1 MSKLIEFLKMLLPP
15 SLFYPPSPT
24 PYVVTVDSYTDE
36 EVAMAREMKAPVV
49 TLEQIAEAKKQAK
62 KKAANAK
69 RAATR
74 KANKLAKEKAQA

>member
-15 SLFYPPSPT
+15 SIFYPPSPT

-36 EVAMAREMKAPVV
+36 ELSMASEMLEPVLTV
-49 TLEQIAEAKKQAK
+49 EQVAEANKQAK

-74 KANKLAKEKAQA
+74 KANKLAKEKAKA

>member
-1 MSKLIEFLKMLLPP
+1 MSKLMEFLKLLLPP
-15 SLFYPPSPT
+15 SIFYPPAPT
-24 PYVVTVDSYTDE
+24 PYVVTVDSYTNEELLMASQIPEPSLTDE
-36 EVAMAREMKAPVV
+36 QVDKAN
-49 TLEQIAEAKKQAK
+49 KQAK

>member
-36 EVAMAREMKAPVV
+36 ELSMASEMLEPVLTV
-49 TLEQIAEAKKQAK
+49 EQVAEANKQAK

-74 KANKLAKEKAQA
+74 KANKLAKEKAKA

>member
-15 SLFYPPSPT
+15 SLFYPPAPT

-36 EVAMAREMKAPVV
+36 ELSMASEMLEPVLTV
-49 TLEQIAEAKKQAK
+49 EQVAEANKQAK

>member
-1 MSKLIEFLKMLLPP
+1 MSKILKFLKA
-15 SLFYPPSPT
+15 LFPHNLYYPPT
-24 PYVVTVDSYTDE
+24 PKPYDVTVDSYSDE
-36 EVAMAREMKAPVV
+36 EIAMAVEMRKPVV

>member
-1 MSKLIEFLKMLLPP
+1 MSKLIKFLKA
-15 SLFYPPSPT
+15 LFPHNLYYPPT
-24 PYVVTVDSYTDE
+24 PKPYEVTVDSYSDE
-36 EVAMAREMKAPVV
+36 ELAMAVEMREPVV

>member
-36 EVAMAREMKAPVV
+36 ELSMASEMLEPVLTV
-49 TLEQIAEAKKQAK
+49 EQVAEANKQAK

-74 KANKLAKEKAQA
+74 KANKLAKQKAQA

>member
-1 MSKLIEFLKMLLPP
+1 MSKILKFLKA
-15 SLFYPPSPT
+15 LFPHNLYYPPT
-24 PYVVTVDSYTDE
+24 PKPYNVTVNTYSEE
-36 EVAMAREMKAPVV
+36 EVAMFIEMMEPVV
-49 TLEQIAEAKKQAK
+49 TLEEIAEAKKQAK

>member
-36 EVAMAREMKAPVV
+36 ELSMASEMLEPVLTV
-49 TLEQIAEAKKQAK
+49 EQVAEANKQAK

>member
-1 MSKLIEFLKMLLPP
+1 MSKLMDFLKALIPP
-15 SLFYPPSPT
+15 TIFYPPTPL

-36 EVAMAREMKAPVV
+36 EIAMAKEMLEPVV
-49 TLEQIAEAKKQAK
+49 TLEQIADAKKQAK

-74 KANKLAKEKAQA
+74 KANKLAKEKAQE